1 VISLE
6 HLRKVKL
13 SGFSGQEHYCHDM
26 VQLLLVSAPALER
39 MIVTARTTIEYSWR
53 PKLMLAESLE
63 AFLPQG
69 KGKWTAVR
77 AANAMVTSEYVWMP
91 HPEMLA
97 TKEGDA
103 SFY

>member
-1 VISLE
+1 
-6 HLRKVKL
+6 
-13 SGFSGQEHYCHDM
+13 M
-26 VQLLLVSAPALER
+26 VQLLLVSAPTLKR
-39 MIVTARTTIEYSWR
+39 MIVTAKTSIKYSSR
-53 PKLMLAESLE
+53 PKLILAESLE
-63 AFLPQG
+63 SFLPQG

-77 AANAMVTSEYVWMP
+77 AANAMVTSEYVWML